1 LENLN
6 IDDQPVL
13 SLDGDNFFSNDIV
26 KLWNGQDMVFTQ
38 TDNSNLECFSF
49 IKVDDNDY
57 ISDIVEKKRISNLA
71 SVGCYGFSSYKKL
84 LYNCQEVIKKNLKYK
99 NEFYI
104 SNVIKLMIT
113 EKINIKNITID
124 KKYWHCIGTPL
135 QLKYFYNNYPK
146 ISCNDN
152 KQKIK
157 NIRVCFD
164 LDNTLVTF
172 PKIKNDYTSV
182 EPIQK
187 NIDFLKYI
195 KSFGNT
201 IIIYTAR
208 RMKTFSGNTGKVLQN
223 VGKITF
229 NTLEKFDIPY
239 DEIYFGKPQA
249 DFYID
254 DLAVNCFSN
263 LDKKMGFYLDK
274 IKPRDF
280 NSLEIN
286 NFEVVTKKSDNLD
299 GEIFY
304 YKNIPNKIKDLFPIF
319 ISSNKINTEYTIQKI
334 EGITV
339 SVLYVSQ
346 LLTKDNLYHIMNS
359 INRIHG
365 LKIPD
370 EYNIDIDIYAN
381 YVKKLENRYTNYD
394 YSSFPNSDIIYNK
407 LLEKL
412 TEYQNNN
419 LGNKSI
425 IHGDPVM
432 TNILIN
438 NYEKIKFIDMRGKID
453 NRLSLVGD
461 SLYDWAKLYQSIIGY
476 DHILLDKEIDLEYQ
490 NKIKNVF
497 NDYIINLYSKEKLD
511 DIKLITNSLLFSL
524 IPLHDNEKCNKYY
537 NLIDI

>member
-1 LENLN
+1 
-6 IDDQPVL
+6 
-13 SLDGDNFFSNDIV
+13 
-26 KLWNGQDMVFTQ
+26 
-38 TDNSNLECFSF
+38 
-49 IKVDDNDY
+49 
-57 ISDIVEKKRISNLA
+57 
-71 SVGCYGFSSYKKL
+71 
-84 LYNCQEVIKKNLKYK
+84 
-99 NEFYI
+99 
-104 SNVIKLMIT
+104 
-113 EKINIKNITID
+113 
-124 KKYWHCIGTPL
+124 
-135 QLKYFYNNYPK
+135 
-146 ISCNDN
+146 
-152 KQKIK
+152 
-157 NIRVCFD
+157 
-164 LDNTLVTF
+164 
-172 PKIKNDYTSV
+172 
-182 EPIQK
+182 
-187 NIDFLKYI
+187 
-195 KSFGNT
+195 
-201 IIIYTAR
+201 
-208 RMKTFSGNTGKVLQN
+208 MKTFSGNTGKVLQN

-229 NTLEKFDIPY
+229 DTLEKFDIPY

-254 DLAVNCFSN
+254 DLAVNCFNN
-263 LDKKMGFYLDK
+263 LEKKMGFYLDK

-339 SVLYVSQ
+339 SVLYVSE

-359 INRIHG
+359 INRLHNTNISE
-365 LKIPD
+365 I
-370 EYNIDIDIYAN
+370 ENIDIDIYAN
-381 YVKKLENRYTNYD
+381 YVKKLKNRYTNYD

-453 NRLSLVGD
+453 NKLSLIGD

-476 DHILLDKEIDLEYQ
+476 DHILLDKEIDIEYQ
-490 NKIKNVF
+490 NEIKNVF

-524 IPLHDNEKCNKYY
+524 IPLHNNEKCNKYY